1 MAIQSL
7 LETTPEENIID
18 LGNEEGRP
26 QFIFPKDDTYGIA
39 GGYGDYALKECRL
52 AGRKIKDGK
61 YKGNVERYKRWED
74 VNYSGTFWGA
84 VNNYVKYKVLSEFKT
99 KKINKDLQIDDIKG
113 IYIEILEIIRDAM
126 KSNIT
131 YKDIKEVCD
140 LYDEKT
146 TLLSEI
152 EELKKQIGQCEKY
165 MQQIEQYHND
175 IKEKRK
181 IIVDVDKPKKRKIK
195 EETE

>member
-1 MAIQSL
+1 MAIISL

-26 QFIFPKDDTYGIA
+26 EFVFTKDDTYGIA
-39 GGYGDYALKECRL
+39 GGYGDYALKECKL
-52 AGRKIKDGK
+52 AGRTIKDGK

-126 KSNIT
+126 KSNIS